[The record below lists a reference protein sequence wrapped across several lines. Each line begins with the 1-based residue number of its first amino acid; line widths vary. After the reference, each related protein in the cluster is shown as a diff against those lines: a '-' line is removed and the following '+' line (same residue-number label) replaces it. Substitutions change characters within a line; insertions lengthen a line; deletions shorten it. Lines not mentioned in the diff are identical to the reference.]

1 MQRHPC
7 LVFWLLI
14 LCHVSKPAAARLR
27 DHTLQLHSLCPQT
40 GELIDKQ
47 QASLKKRRKKPAA
60 AESGGGGGAA
70 GGAGPDGAP
79 AAKRP
84 KVAKRKPQPGQSPA
98 PVRFGTFDH
107 QSSRVISWL
116 FSSAGSQDSGIS
128 SKCAF

>member
-1 MQRHPC
+1 MQRYPC
-7 LVFWLLI
+7 LFFWLLI
-14 LCHVSKPAAARLR
+14 LCHMSKPAAARLR
-27 DHTLQLHSLCPQT
+27 DNTLQLHTLCPQT

-47 QASLKKRRKKPAA
+47 QASPKKRRKKRAA
-60 AESGGGGGAA
+60 AESGGG

-84 KVAKRKPQPGQSPA
+84 KVAKRKPQPGESPA
-98 PVRFGTFDH
+98 PVRFGTFDD
-107 QSSRVISWL
+107 QSSRVVSWL